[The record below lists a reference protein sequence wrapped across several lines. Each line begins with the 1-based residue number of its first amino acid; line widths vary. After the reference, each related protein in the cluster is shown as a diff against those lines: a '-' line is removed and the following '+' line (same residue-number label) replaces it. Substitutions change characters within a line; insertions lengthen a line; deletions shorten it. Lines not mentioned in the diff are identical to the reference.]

1 MNMTVSDEVFILL
14 NNNAVNASTPI
25 CTSVKPLMMAEIVA
39 NPSHYAVM
47 IHTMAHPDGAIAGW
61 LKKSN

>member
-1 MNMTVSDEVFILL
+1 
-14 NNNAVNASTPI
+14 VNATSPV